1 MCLVSD
7 SKSLSH
13 SYDSESQILH
23 NSYKKMKKQHA
34 EIYEMQD
41 WSKATRF
48 KQVGT
53 GEIEILST
61 EEDLKANER
70 TKANEY
76 FTCRTSLGRSLRRG
90 LNLRL

>member
-1 MCLVSD
+1 MN
-7 SKSLSH
+7 
-13 SYDSESQILH
+13 IL
-23 NSYKKMKKQHA
+23 Q
-34 EIYEMQD
+34 
-41 WSKATRF
+41 
-48 KQVGT
+48 
-53 GEIEILST
+53 EIEILST